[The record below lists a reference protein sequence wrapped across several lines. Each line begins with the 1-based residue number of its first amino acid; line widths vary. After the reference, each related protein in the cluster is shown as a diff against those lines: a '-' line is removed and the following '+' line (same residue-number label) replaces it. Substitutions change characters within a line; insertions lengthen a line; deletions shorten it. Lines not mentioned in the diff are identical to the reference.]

1 MTQMNIRP
9 IIYGTLTMLAV
20 LLPTGCTSDES
31 PDTSNVVQFVT
42 GMEQAVTRSST
53 RDNMWNTTDR
63 VAITDGTEV
72 KMYKP
77 TAEGASIALVID
89 DSEEKPF
96 YWAIGKGDMTFS
108 AWSPYTA
115 TNESMEV
122 AVAADQRATS
132 FDAIA
137 DEGSLTDAEFNA
149 YDLLYAPARTAA
161 SGTTVP
167 LQFYHQMAHIIVY
180 IIGVA
185 TDQEQDPETGLYI
198 DHGEKEEITSVVLGS
213 DAAKIALSGTL
224 QRRGVTGQEA
234 TEAIEA
240 KWSVNAPTG
249 TGTVMMRDMDT
260 QAGQVVAGYKKRRI
274 YECILPPQSGGT
286 NPEYEYDP
294 TTKQYKVKSN
304 AHGTVLL
311 TFYTTSRYGDNPYQF
326 ESAFDYKAGYQYVY
340 YIGLQRA
347 GLYVAYKV
355 DDWASVETNG
365 ASSIFN
371 YMDHPGAFIEDWRDP
386 DNTITGNLG
395 KFD

>member
-63 VAITDGTEV
+63 VAITDETEV

-77 TAEGASIALVID
+77 TAEGASIALEKD
-89 DSEEKPF
+89 DTEAQPF

-132 FDAIA
+132 TDAIT
-137 DEGSLTDAEFNA
+137 DSGTLTDAEFNA
-149 YDLLYAPARTAA
+149 YDLLYAPPITAA
-161 SGTTVP
+161 SGTSVP
-167 LQFYHQMAHIIVY
+167 LQFYHQMAHIVVY

-185 TDQEQDPETGLYI
+185 TDQHQDPLTGLYY
-198 DHGEKEEITSVVLGS
+198 DNGEKEEITSVVLGS

-224 QRRGVTGQEA
+224 TRRGVTGQEA
-234 TEAIEA
+234 TEANEA
-240 KWSVNAPTG
+240 KWSVNAATS
-249 TGTVMMRDMDT
+249 TITMRDMDT

-294 TTKQYKVKSN
+294 TTKQWKVKSDK
-304 AHGTVLL
+304 HGTVLL
-311 TFYTTSRYGDNPYQF
+311 TFYTTSRNGDNPYRF
-326 ESAFDYKAGYQYVY
+326 ESAFDYKGGYQYVY

-371 YMDHPGAFIEDWRDP
+371 YMDHPGAFIADWTAP
-386 DNTITGNLG
+386 GNTITGNLG

>member
-63 VAITDGTEV
+63 VAITDETEV

-77 TAEGASIALVID
+77 TAEGASIALEKD
-89 DSEEKPF
+89 DTEAQPF

-132 FDAIA
+132 SDPIT
-137 DEGSLTDAEFNA
+137 DSGTLTDAAFSA
-149 YDLLYAPARTAA
+149 YDLLYAPPITAA
-161 SGTTVP
+161 SGTSVP
-167 LQFYHQMAHIIVY
+167 LQFYHQMAHIVVY

-185 TDQEQDPETGLYI
+185 TDQHQDPLTGLYY
-198 DHGEKEEITSVVLGS
+198 DNGEKEEITSVVLGS

-224 QRRGVTGQEA
+224 TRRGVTGQEA
-234 TEAIEA
+234 TEANEA
-240 KWSVNAPTG
+240 KWSVNAATS
-249 TGTVMMRDMDT
+249 TITMRDMDT

-294 TTKQYKVKSN
+294 TTKQWKVKSDK
-304 AHGTVLL
+304 HGTVLL
-311 TFYTTSRYGDNPYQF
+311 TFYTTSRNGDNPYRF
-326 ESAFDYKAGYQYVY
+326 ESAFDYKGGYQYVY

-371 YMDHPGAFIEDWRDP
+371 YMDHPGAFIADWTAP
-386 DNTITGNLG
+386 GNTITGNLG